1 VRLTG
6 GLAIIFWLGANA
18 VAMGA
23 SDQILRAAYCLRIL
37 DQTLAQTRE
46 TLTQLN
52 NSAIQH
58 YRTLERQ
65 RALTPAERQNYA
77 DIQKSVAVDQPAFQR
92 ELQNTRNRL
101 AAYVSPALAN
111 MSLRGI
117 FSNDISG
124 VYGDAL
130 GIREAFQRGE
140 IDFKQC
146 DAEGSAHSAMLCTYA
161 CSKQCAGETTCV
173 QGCAT
178 RCGTPTCGRTMAC
191 LKPTWLPY

>member
-65 RALTPAERQNYA
+65 RALTLAERQNYA
-77 DIQKSVAVDQPAFQR
+77 DVQKSIAVDQPAFQR

-101 AAYVSPALAN
+101 AAYIAPALAN
-111 MSLRGI
+111 MGMV
-117 FSNDISG
+117 FSDDLSG
-124 VYGDAL
+124 VYVDAVAIN
-130 GIREAFQRGE
+130 GAFQRGE

-146 DAEGSAHSAMLCTYA
+146 EAEGNANSGMLCTYA
-161 CSKQCAGETTCV
+161 CSKHCAGETACL

-178 RCGTPTCGRTMAC
+178 KCETPTCGRTMAC